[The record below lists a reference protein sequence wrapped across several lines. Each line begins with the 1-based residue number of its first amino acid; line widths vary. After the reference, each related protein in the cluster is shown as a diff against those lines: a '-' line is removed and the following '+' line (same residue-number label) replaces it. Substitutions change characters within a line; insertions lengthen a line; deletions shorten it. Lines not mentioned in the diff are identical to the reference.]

1 VASIDLTEDESRP
14 RFTSLRELGDVVMYV
29 PRPWLALVLFAAAV
43 SAIRL
48 NFGGGHAVSGAVS
61 VTALTAVLIAL
72 IWLPALLRVLAI
84 AGGGIKTP
92 AGEATTPGLGSLF
105 NAIDPATKR
114 ETFPS
119 VLAAL
124 TSPGLLTN
132 PREHDES
139 RVLRRE
145 IGTQLAAV
153 KSVHGDPLQEL
164 ERYARDYESLRDSKP
179 PGDERTRQMAR
190 LTAEVRAIAIA
201 LPLSSG
207 DLERLLE
214 EGTDGDRIVALA
226 AAQDQPDPSLFDAIC
241 LAILESH
248 SAFEQFHALVA
259 MVEMVPLLDLG
270 QQRRLAGVLKSLHDD
285 SVRAVDHDSSRASLV
300 RTLEKWLSV
309 AV

>member
-1 VASIDLTEDESRP
+1 VDVTSIDPTEEESRP
-14 RFTSLRELGDVVMYV
+14 RFASFRELGDVVMYV

-43 SAIRL
+43 STIRL
-48 NFGGGHAVSGAVS
+48 NFGGGHSVSGAVS
-61 VTALTAVLIAL
+61 VTALTAVLFAL

-105 NAIDPATKR
+105 NSVDPATKR

-124 TSPGLLTN
+124 TSPGVLAN

-153 KSVHGDPLQEL
+153 TPVNEDPLQEL
-164 ERYARDYESLRDSKP
+164 ERYARDYENLRESEP
-179 PGDERTRQMAR
+179 PGDERTRQMTR
-190 LTAEVRAIAIA
+190 LTAEIRAIAIA

-207 DLERLLE
+207 DLERMLE
-214 EGTDGDRIVALA
+214 QGQDGDRIVALA
-226 AAQDQPDPSLFDAIC
+226 VVQDRPELSLFDGIC
-241 LAILESH
+241 RAILESH
-248 SAFEQFHALVA
+248 SAFEQYNALVA
-259 MVEMVPLLDLG
+259 MLEMVPLLDLG
-270 QQRRLAGVLKSLHDD
+270 RQRRLAGVLRSLHDD
-285 SVRAVDHDSSRASLV
+285 PVRAVDHDSSRASLV
-300 RTLEKWLSV
+300 ATLERWLHQ
-309 AV
+309 